1 MKRVML
7 YKVELARESAKLYD
21 IDTKIDSSFKAPL
34 VLRAVLSIEK
44 WHNEKFG
51 MLCLDNQNNL
61 IGVHIIG
68 EGTVNEAAVYVRE
81 VAMRALLNNAAQVII
96 FHNHPAG
103 SLTPS
108 NPDKAVTNKIKTGL
122 ETLGIKLIDHIILTH
137 TDSYSFAEKGLL

>member
-7 YKVELARESAKLYD
+7 YRVELARESAKLYD
-21 IDTKIDSSFKAPL
+21 IDTKIDSSFKAPQI
-34 VLRAVLSIEK
+34 LRDVLSIEK

-51 MLCLDNQNNL
+51 MLCLDNRNNL
-61 IGVHIIG
+61 VGVHIIS

-108 NPDKAVTNKIKTGL
+108 NPDKMVTNKIKTGL
-122 ETLGIKLIDHIILTH
+122 ETLGIKLIDHIILTD